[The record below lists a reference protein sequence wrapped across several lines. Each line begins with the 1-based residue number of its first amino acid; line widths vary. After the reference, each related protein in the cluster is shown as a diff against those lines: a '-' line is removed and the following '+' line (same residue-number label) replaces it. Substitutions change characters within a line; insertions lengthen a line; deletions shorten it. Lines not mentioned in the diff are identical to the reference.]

1 MKASVDYIKK
11 LKKDQERKKI
21 LEEKCRIQDFQT
33 RKLIAK
39 LQVFLIIALF
49 ENWILPL
56 QLMVYIK
63 ELNTDIGLIQVVSH
77 SDQ

>member
-49 ENWILPL
+49 EIL
-56 QLMVYIK
+56 M
-63 ELNTDIGLIQVVSH
+63 NTPR
-77 SDQ
+77 